1 MAEGEEPLINRIC
14 AKIED
19 FMFGD
24 TENGGEAIF
33 NNFVP
38 KPNLNRLITKDFLV
52 RFQSIPEID
61 AIRMSFNDM
70 T

>member
-1 MAEGEEPLINRIC
+1 MAEGEEPLIDRIC

-33 NNFVP
+33 NNFAAEHHHIFDEECEVEENEQ
-38 KPNLNRLITKDFLV
+38 KL
-52 RFQSIPEID
+52 E
-61 AIRMSFNDM
+61 
-70 T
+70 